1 MKHFEDPDIQRAYE
15 YANAAHEEVEQRRK
29 YTDEPYIVHP
39 LAVAKLLLSL
49 GYRKEVVMAALLH
62 DTVEDTNVTNED
74 IAREFGSDVAR
85 LVSEVTDTAK
95 PEDGNRKARM
105 AINRAHTALASPEGK
120 TIKAADINDN
130 WSSILEHSRGF
141 AYKWIPEKI
150 EQIAVLRDEADPR
163 ILEVLDRRIERWN
176 AKTNKV

>member
-1 MKHFEDPDIQRAYE
+1 MEHFNSPLVQRAYE
-15 YANAAHEEVEQRRK
+15 YAKAAHEAVDQRRK

-39 LAVAKLLLSL
+39 VAVARLLESL
-49 GYRKEVVMAALLH
+49 GYEDDVLCAALLH
-62 DTVEDTNVTNED
+62 DTVEDTNVTQED
-74 IAREFGSDVAR
+74 VEREFGPDIAA
-85 LVSEVTDTAK
+85 LVEMVTDTAK

-105 AINRAHTALASPEGK
+105 AINRAHTAKASPKGK

-130 WSSILEHSRGF
+130 WSSILNHSRGF

-163 ILEVLDRRIERWN
+163 IIEVLDKRIDRWN
-176 AKTNKV
+176 NRTRKS

>member
-1 MKHFEDPDIQRAYE
+1 MKPFNDPDVQRAYE
-15 YANAAHEEVEQRRK
+15 FAKDAHEAVGQRRK

-39 LAVAKLLLSL
+39 LAVAKLLESL
-49 GYRKEVVMAALLH
+49 GHRKEVLMAANLH
-62 DTVEDTNVTNED
+62 DTVEDTNVTLED
-74 IAREFGSDVAR
+74 IQEEFGPDVAA
-85 LVSEVTDTAK
+85 LVEMVTDVAK

-105 AINRAHTALASPEGK
+105 KINRDHTALASVEGK

-130 WSSILEHSRGF
+130 WSSILEHSKGF

-150 EQIAVLRDEADPR
+150 EQIAVLRDGADPR

-176 AKTNKV
+176 ARSRKV